1 MFPPVDTRS
10 PTAVEAAV
18 QAVYQAVFPEGD
30 RTFVRRAFQW
40 AGDAFKG
47 KYAEYQHIDARYHDL
62 EHTLQGTLCMMRLL
76 GRRAA
81 VDAAPALDRRT
92 FELGLLGILL
102 HDTGYLKV
110 QGDDEGTGAKY
121 TLVHVRRSC
130 EFASRLLAEKGFGVD
145 DIVAVQQMIR
155 CTGVN
160 VNLRSIPFAS
170 EPVRVAGFAL
180 GTSDLLGQMAADD
193 YIDKLPILFEE
204 FRESA
209 EANRDAGAGVTFESA
224 DALMRQTPA
233 FWRKY
238 VLPKIENEFGGIH
251 RYLNDP
257 HPDGPNQYV
266 DRVEANIRRLE
277 AALV

>member
-18 QAVYQAVFPEGD
+18 QAVYQTVFPEGD

-40 AGDAFKG
+40 TGDAFKG

-81 VDAAPALDRRT
+81 VNAEPVLDRHT

-110 QGDDEGTGAKY
+110 KGDDEGTGAKY
-121 TLVHVRRSC
+121 TLVHVHRSC

-160 VNLRSIPFAS
+160 VNLASIPFVS
-170 EPVRVAGFAL
+170 DSVRVAGFAL

-193 YIDKLPILFEE
+193 YVDKLPILFEE

-209 EANRDAGAGVTFESA
+209 EANRGRGSGVTFESA

-238 VLPKIENEFGGIH
+238 VRPKIENEFGGMH

-257 HPDGPNQYV
+257 YPDGPNQYI
-266 DRVEANIRRLE
+266 DRVEANIRGLE
-277 AALV
+277 AELV